1 MAIVRFRDPILTQ
14 YSYERSQG
22 RGRAVQGRDSGV
34 ALFQP
39 KTGADGDNFA
49 CFGGRR
55 WGANLRRDTR
65 TYSFTSRESLSALM
79 ITHVSKHNDVSETGF
94 TTTPSA

>member
-1 MAIVRFRDPILTQ
+1 MALPKLFAATLRC
-14 YSYERSQG
+14 
-22 RGRAVQGRDSGV
+22 QGRDGGF

-39 KTGADGDNFA
+39 KTRADGDNFT

-55 WGANLRRDTR
+55 WGSYLRRNIR
-65 TYSFTSRESLSALM
+65 TYSFTSRASLSALM
-79 ITHVSKHNDVSETGF
+79 ITHVSKRNDVSESGF